1 MSLLLRERESF
12 SNFSSMTK
20 WAVTAEE
27 MRKIEEKSVKD
38 EGLTF
43 AELMER
49 AGRAVAEEVLKE
61 EPHTVTVV
69 CGKGNNGGDGLV
81 CARYL
86 VEAGKRVAVF
96 LLESENISSLSQ
108 ENLKKLR
115 GKDVVLRTG
124 LKGLKEA
131 LKGSDVVVDALFG
144 FGFKGEM
151 RSLYKECVEEINEHS
166 RKVISIDVPSGLD
179 VSTGKVEGKCVKA
192 SKTVTFIAPK
202 IGLLLYPGASYA
214 GEIVVKEIG
223 VPEKIV
229 EEISRV
235 EISTEKRMASLL
247 PSPSPQA
254 HKWSVGS
261 IFIVAGSRGMAGA
274 AVLAA
279 QGSMRMGAGIVK
291 IALPHSINSIVQT
304 SLPEC
309 LTLPLP
315 ETKSGTLS
323 LDSLPLLKKEIS
335 RYQVVLLGPGVSR
348 NSETQ
353 KVVLDLVRF
362 LDKPM
367 VIDADALFAL
377 TSKPEILREKK
388 TPLILTPH
396 PGELSRFFSVSSQEI
411 AENPLFWGGRAVEL
425 LNSLIVLKGARTLV
439 FSKEKVFLNLTGNP
453 GLATAG
459 TGDVLSGIIAS
470 LVAQGLSAF
479 YASSLGVYLHG
490 LAADIAASQLTQYS
504 LLSSDLPHFLP
515 QAILKL
521 QESLKA

>member
-1 MSLLLRERESF
+1 MA
-12 SNFSSMTK
+12 K

-27 MRKIEEKSVKD
+27 MRKIEEKAVE

-43 AELMER
+43 TELMER
-49 AGRAVAEEVLKE
+49 AGRAVADEVLRE

-86 VEAGKRVAVF
+86 AEAGKRVAVF
-96 LLESENISSLSQ
+96 LLESERISPLSQ
-108 ENLKKLR
+108 EKLKKLR
-115 GKDVVLRTG
+115 GKDVVLKTG
-124 LKGLKEA
+124 LKGLREA

-144 FGFKGEM
+144 FGFRGEM
-151 RSLYKECVEEINEHS
+151 RSPYKECVEEVNEYS
-166 RKVISIDVPSGLD
+166 RKVISIDVPSGLNA
-179 VSTGKVEGKCVKA
+179 SRGKAEGECVRA
-192 SKTVTFIAPK
+192 GKTVTFIAPK

-223 VPEKIV
+223 VPERIV

-235 EISTEKRMASLL
+235 EISTAERMASLL
-247 PSPSPQA
+247 PSRSPQA

-261 IFIVAGSRGMAGA
+261 IFIVAGSKGMAGA

-291 IALPHSINSIVQT
+291 IALPHSISSIVQT

-315 ETKSGTLS
+315 ETESGTLS
-323 LDSLPLLKKEIS
+323 LDSLPVLKEEVS
-335 RYQVVLLGPGVSR
+335 HYQVVLLGPGISR
-348 NSETQ
+348 NSETR
-353 KVVLDLVRF
+353 KVVMDLVHF

-377 TSKPEILREKK
+377 TSKPEILREKEI
-388 TPLILTPH
+388 PLILTPH
-396 PGELSRFFSVSSQEI
+396 PGELSRFFSASSQEI
-411 AENPLFWGGRAVEL
+411 AENPLFWGEKAVEL
-425 LNSLIVLKGARTLV
+425 LNSLIVLKGARTVV
-439 FSKEKVFLNLTGNP
+439 FSKEKIFLNLTGNP

-459 TGDVLSGIIAS
+459 TGDVLSGIISS
-470 LVAQGLSAF
+470 LLAQGLSAF
-479 YASSLGVYLHG
+479 NASSLGVYLHG
-490 LAADIAASQLTQYS
+490 LAADIAVSQLTQYS
-504 LLSSDLPHFLP
+504 FLSSDLPHFLP
-515 QAILKL
+515 QAILTL
-521 QESLKA
+521 QERLKA